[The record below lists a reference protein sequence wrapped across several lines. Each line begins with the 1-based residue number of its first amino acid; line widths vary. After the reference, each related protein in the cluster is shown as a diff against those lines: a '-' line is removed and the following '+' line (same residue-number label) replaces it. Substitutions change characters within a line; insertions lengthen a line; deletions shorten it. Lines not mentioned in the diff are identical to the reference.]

1 MKYISTR
8 GKSPALD
15 FNEILLAGL
24 APDGGLYVPE
34 EIPKFSEAEIKDM
47 SSLSYSELAF
57 LLIKPF
63 VGGVIDDS
71 ELRTM
76 IFQAYSVYT
85 HKDVAPLVQLS
96 ENHWILE
103 LFHGPTLA
111 FKDFAL
117 QLLGILVEH
126 VLAKTG
132 RRALVLGATS
142 GDTGSA
148 AISGCSR
155 VPSIPIFILYPHERI
170 SEFQRRQMTTIRS
183 ENVHIGAVE
192 GSFDDCQ
199 NLVKS
204 CFRDQNFIRGEYN
217 LVAVNSINWA
227 RIIAQVVYY
236 FYAAL
241 KIGAPGKS
249 IAFSV
254 PTGNFGD
261 IFAGYIASKMGLPV
275 ERLIIAT
282 NENDV
287 LHRVMQSGEYKKTF
301 LKKTHSPS
309 MDISVSSNFERLLFD
324 LYARDG
330 ILIDGMMDNFDG
342 QGINLSSSALNHLR
356 SLFSSQRVDEKET
369 LEQISDS
376 WRNNRYLLDPH
387 SAVGVR
393 AAIKSNFSSNIPVVS
408 LATAHPAKFTEAIIA
423 AGVDCEVHVPEHVS
437 NIFELDEKYEILPN
451 DLNEIQSQMNRF
463 FSNKDIV

>member
-1 MKYISTR
+1 
-8 GKSPALD
+8 
-15 FNEILLAGL
+15 
-24 APDGGLYVPE
+24 LYVPE
-34 EIPKFSEAEIKDM
+34 EVPKFSEAEIKDM

-57 LLIKPF
+57 RLIKPF
-63 VGGVIDDS
+63 VGGVIDDF

-76 IFQAYSVYT
+76 IFEAYSVYT

-96 ENHWILE
+96 ENHWVLE

-126 VLAKTG
+126 VLSKRD

-155 VPSIPIFILYPHERI
+155 VSSVPIFILYPHERI
-170 SEFQRRQMTTIRS
+170 SEFQRRQMTTMRS
-183 ENVHIGAVE
+183 KNVHIGAVE

-204 CFRDQNFIRGEYN
+204 CFRDQNFIRGQCD

-227 RIIAQVVYY
+227 RIVAQIVYY

-287 LHRVMQSGEYKKTF
+287 LHRVMRSGEYKKTF

-324 LYARDG
+324 LYACDG
-330 ILIDGMMDNFDG
+330 KLIDGMMDKFED
-342 QGINLSSSALNHLR
+342 QGINLSSSAMNNLR
-356 SLFSSQRVDEKET
+356 SLFSSQRVGEKET

-376 WRNNRYLLDPH
+376 WRNNGYLLDPH

-393 AAIKSNFSSNIPVVS
+393 AALKSNFSSNVPVVS

-423 AGVDCEVHVPEHVS
+423 AGVDREVHVPEHVS

-451 DLNEIQSQMNRF
+451 DLNEIQSQINRF